1 MRIKYYKLYAQNHAQ
16 NCPNRFQP
24 QNRSQDLRNQTE
36 ATQVFTTCKT
46 VDLAMARATAAE
58 TSDRIDTLQ
67 GLILEGEPNTVC
79 LTFARQ
85 QWGVSRAQGYRL
97 LKRAWTQIKADVDET
112 GIDRQELLAWSIQTL
127 MAAAGQAKQQK
138 NPGAVVACIKQ
149 LDWMTGLGIN
159 SISGSSAQRR
169 R

>member
-1 MRIKYYKLYAQNHAQ
+1 LVLVQI
-16 NCPNRFQP
+16 
-24 QNRSQDLRNQTE
+24 
-36 ATQVFTTCKT
+36 TT
-46 VDLAMARATAAE
+46 VE
-58 TSDRIDTLQ
+58 TYDCIDTLQ
-67 GLILEGEPNTVC
+67 WLILEGQPNTAC

-159 SISGSSAQRR
+159 SISGSNSQRR

>member
-1 MRIKYYKLYAQNHAQ
+1 
-16 NCPNRFQP
+16 
-24 QNRSQDLRNQTE
+24 
-36 ATQVFTTCKT
+36 
-46 VDLAMARATAAE
+46 MARAKTE
-58 TSDRIDTLQ
+58 EISDRIDALQ
-67 GLILEGEPNTVC
+67 GMILEGEPITSC
-79 LTFARQ
+79 PTFARP
-85 QWGVSRAQGYRL
+85 QWWVSMAQGYRL

-159 SISGSSAQRR
+159 SISGSSDQRR